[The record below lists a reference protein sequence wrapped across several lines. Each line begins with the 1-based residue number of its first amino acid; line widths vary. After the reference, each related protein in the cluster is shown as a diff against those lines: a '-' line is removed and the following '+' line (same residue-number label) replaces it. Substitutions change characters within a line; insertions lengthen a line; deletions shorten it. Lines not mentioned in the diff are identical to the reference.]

1 MKDMK
6 YILYFFLLLFCS
18 CMSTHAQTLGYKT
31 DTSIEVLLKP
41 VEVTATGIWAND
53 TVRYRYNQ
61 MRFYVTTILPYVE
74 KASQL
79 FQEINTSISNDNL
92 TRREKRKYI
101 ENKEDLLRDEFED
114 KIRSLNVTQAK
125 LLVKLISRQTGANI
139 YEMLT
144 EFKNPFTA
152 LKWQT
157 WARMNGLNL
166 NSIYNPQEE
175 PDLERVMRSLGYP
188 IPNYYSQN
196 K

>member
-1 MKDMK
+1 
-6 YILYFFLLLFCS
+6 
-18 CMSTHAQTLGYKT
+18 MSTHAQTLGYKT